1 MDGKKIRNKRRGE
14 SVTAG
19 TRANCR
25 EDGMIS
31 SIIMKMRKRGSQ
43 PQIGARP
50 NITGWGEG
58 SESTF
63 ARRPYITLRVIA

>member
-1 MDGKKIRNKRRGE
+1 
-14 SVTAG
+14 
-19 TRANCR
+19 
-25 EDGMIS
+25 MIS
-31 SIIMKMRKRGSQ
+31 SIIMKVRKRGSQ